1 MKLVLIGYM
10 GSGKSLLGKHLSKVM
25 NIPFQDLDA
34 YIETS
39 ENASISQLFETK
51 GEIYFRKK
59 EALLLQKILS
69 ENFKLILATGGGTPC
84 YGAVMEDLLRSNNVL
99 TVYLKC
105 SVDTLV
111 ERLWKEKES
120 RPLIS
125 HINSKE
131 VLNDFIRKHLFE
143 RNYYYNQANI
153 IVGCDGLSEKEIV
166 EKILFKLF

>member
-1 MKLVLIGYM
+1 M
-10 GSGKSLLGKHLSKVM
+10 GSGKSLLGNHLSQVLD
-25 NIPFQDLDA
+25 IPFQDLDT

-39 ENASISQLFETK
+39 ENSSISQLFETK
-51 GEIYFRKK
+51 GEIYFRKR
-59 EALLLQKILS
+59 EASLLQKILS

-84 YGAVMEDLLRSNNVL
+84 YGTVMQDLLSSNNVL

-111 ERLWKEKES
+111 ERLWIEKES

-125 HINSKE
+125 HIKSKE

-143 RNYYYNQANI
+143 RSYYYNQANI
-153 IVGCDGLSEKEIV
+153 IVECDDLSENEIV

>member
-10 GSGKSLLGKHLSKVM
+10 GSGKSLLGNHLSQVLD
-25 NIPFQDLDA
+25 IPFQDLDT

-39 ENASISQLFETK
+39 ENSSISQLFETK

-59 EALLLQKILS
+59 EASLLQKILS

-84 YGAVMEDLLRSNNVL
+84 YGTVMQDLLSSNNVL

-111 ERLWKEKES
+111 ERLWIEKES

-125 HINSKE
+125 HIKSKE

-143 RNYYYNQANI
+143 RSYYYNQANI
-153 IVGCDGLSEKEIV
+153 IVECDYLSENEIV